1 MCTEQH
7 AWLGPI
13 SPSVEKAVKSH
24 TKSKKITYSSILVQY
39 NSTGRQQ

>member
-24 TKSKKITYSSILVQY
+24 TKSKKSLILVY
-39 NSTGRQQ
+39 